1 MKPSS
6 TSRRPSE
13 RRRRQVQVPVLPV
26 DPTIG
31 GKDGNPGAVLRF
43 NKKLLVNNV
52 EEACRKAEKTKPTN
66 ERSVEEIVFLLPS
79 GKIIITDL
87 FLTSL
92 SLPLCLVD
100 LMSPNILNWYTNGG
114 RLAAYGSWVYIES
127 SAPSVNYTGQLYVPP
142 TPFSADLNTS
152 IGRTDDNKPAV
163 NNTDCIVELGE
174 SKMSFSSSSPKAREA
189 IGKIEPNVTELISE
203 ALEIT
208 MCDLISYVLHSA
220 VNNIL
225 SSFRT
230 KIQLWDVPNV
240 SLDYSLIAD
249 PIVDPV
255 DLSISALLKGSMT
268 VDNADVS
275 IYPHDMASIGN
286 NSKMVVTLFSDF
298 VLNSLLASAYQAD
311 LLRKIIFDSTYSN
324 KMAEYLKLECP
335 LDKLHVGAV
344 FPCNGSKA
352 SAEISL
358 SFSQAPSVIFLEG
371 NGFMQMNGSICLHLV
386 NASSSNASS
395 SNASSSNASSKVM
408 IYMSPFSMI
417 ASLKPSLREEKLY
430 NMIAMDASVLELKL
444 NSTTVEASKRDK
456 LIQLM
461 SAMLEEIVNKPLN
474 YGIPVPMFL
483 NNQMIKLRNYDLS
496 FRNRTLVLAQNP
508 M

>member
-1 MKPSS
+1 MKQSS
-6 TSRRPSE
+6 TISPSLKPVA
-13 RRRRQVQVPVLPV
+13 RRRRQVPVLPV
-26 DPTIG
+26 LPVLPINSTSG

-52 EEACRKAEKTKPTN
+52 EEACRKAEKSKPN
-66 ERSVEEIVFLLPS
+66 ERSVKEIVFLLPN
-79 GKIIITDL
+79 GKIIITEL

-100 LMSPNILNWYTNGG
+100 LTSPNMLNWYTNGG

-142 TPFSADLNTS
+142 TSFSADLNTS
-152 IGRTDDNKPAV
+152 IGRTDDKKPAV
-163 NNTDCIVELGE
+163 TSIDCIVELDE

-208 MCDLISYVLHSA
+208 MCDLISYVLNTA
-220 VNNIL
+220 VNNFL

-268 VDNADVS
+268 VDDADVS

-311 LLRKIIFDSTYSN
+311 ILRKFTVDSTFSN
-324 KMAEYLKLECP
+324 NMAEYLKLECP
-335 LDKLHVGAV
+335 FNKIHVGAV
-344 FPCNGSKA
+344 FSCNGSNA

-358 SFSQAPSVIFLEG
+358 SISPAPSVIFLEG
-371 NGFMQMNGSICLHLV
+371 NGFMQMNGSICLHVV
-386 NASSSNASS
+386 NS
-395 SNASSSNASSKVM
+395 SSKVM
-408 IYMSPFSMI
+408 LYMSPFSMI
-417 ASLKPSLREEKLY
+417 ASLRPSLREGKLY
-430 NMIAMDASVLELKL
+430 NNIAMDASVLELTL
-444 NSTTVEASKRDK
+444 DSTTVEASKRDK

-461 SAMLEEIVNKPLN
+461 SGILAEIVNKPLN

-483 NNQMIKLRNYDLS
+483 NNQIIKLHNYDLS